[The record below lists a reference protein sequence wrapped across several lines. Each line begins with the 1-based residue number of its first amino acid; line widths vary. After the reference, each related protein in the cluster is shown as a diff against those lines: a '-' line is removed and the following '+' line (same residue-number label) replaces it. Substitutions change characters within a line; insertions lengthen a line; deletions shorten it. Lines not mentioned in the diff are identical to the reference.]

1 MNIYTSGYLRAATA
15 FFRLGQTDNAMD
27 QYDSALLRDPRNNEA
42 LEGKRLVELSKR
54 RLERGQALLKQ
65 NGEAYR
71 ASQMFDLAAKE
82 MPNCPKVKMGLVEV
96 KFLNGD
102 YDEALNLSTSLLKTG
117 EGGNDFIDQQKTFN
131 WWAFFVNNKSSHGP
145 KFEDLPV
152 VPNAQTCIALINIY
166 NYKPIG
172 SKAFS
177 TFLQSWLFSNNASQD
192 DWNTILP
199 SLIQVNWLF
208 YFYKYGFMEVIPNRF
223 VFTKD
228 PRCLPLLRQ
237 FVESAHVFNKIRS
250 AYHFNFAGDV

>member
-1 MNIYTSGYLRAATA
+1 MDTIPINSIVIYTKTNSLAKVIAYDHATDSYIIECCQNDEVDSNTINTI
-15 FFRLGQTDNAMD
+15 R
-27 QYDSALLRDPRNNEA
+27 QYINTNIDSNKNKL
-42 LEGKRLVELSKR
+42 
-54 RLERGQALLKQ
+54 
-65 NGEAYR
+65 
-71 ASQMFDLAAKE
+71 
-82 MPNCPKVKMGLVEV
+82 
-96 KFLNGD
+96 
-102 YDEALNLSTSLLKTG
+102 YD
-117 EGGNDFIDQQKTFN
+117 DFIDQQKTFN